1 MELKAKHTHIP
12 FDAILNPSDYFI
24 NLYPCFKDLF
34 KYDDQKQSRIEYV
47 KRTVSIKIDKGIDIL
62 RHQFGRW
69 LGFFREW
76 FGDDEACM
84 NALAHAYSVPKR
96 FDLTMQDWERVHP
109 DFRTAFA

>member
-47 KRTVSIKIDKGIDIL
+47 NGQYQSKLIKGLIFFAISSGVGWVSSVNGLGMMKR
-62 RHQFGRW
+62 
-69 LGFFREW
+69 
-76 FGDDEACM
+76 A
-84 NALAHAYSVPKR
+84 
-96 FDLTMQDWERVHP
+96 
-109 DFRTAFA
+109 